1 MDFSAVVLTEAQQA
15 FAEEVRAFLEEL
27 LTPAVYEGMR
37 ERADSYDEGVYLAVG
52 AKGWLEPRWRKE
64 EGGAGLDDVS
74 VKILETELRNRD
86 TPIGVLSTT
95 NLVWPAVEASGDP
108 GLRDELKPGVA
119 KGTVR
124 IALGYTEPDGGSDI
138 AAAKTRA
145 VRDGD
150 EWVINGQKIF
160 TSNAQYA
167 THVFLHH
174 PDRPGAAQAQGPDHV
189 PGADQLTGIRAPA
202 AAHDRR

>member
-1 MDFSAVVLTEAQQA
+1 MDFSTVVLTEAQQA
-15 FAEEVRAFLEEL
+15 FAEEVRAFLEER
-27 LTPAVYEGMR
+27 LTPEVYAGMR
-37 ERADSYDEGVYLAVG
+37 ERADGYDEGVYLAVG
-52 AKGWLEPRWRKE
+52 ARGWLMPRWRKE
-64 EGGAGLDDVS
+64 DGGAELDDVS
-74 VKILETELRNRD
+74 VKILETELGNRD
-86 TPIGVLSTT
+86 TPIGVLATT

-138 AAAKTRA
+138 ANAKTRA

-167 THVFLHH
+167 THVFLLT